1 MGLPNR
7 FSLHEDL
14 PTRRRRQGSRP
25 FGIKRRWHQAVP
37 LCPRGHG
44 RAAWPGVLSIYSA
57 RRKAPALDWGAV
69 WAGALL
75 KKAVQEKSVGREGWL
90 ASGLAK
96 PESREGWAS
105 FR

>member
-1 MGLPNR
+1 MRLPNR
-7 FSLHEDL
+7 FPPRDDL
-14 PTRRRRQGSRP
+14 PARRRRQGSRP

-37 LCPRGHG
+37 PCPRGHG

-57 RRKAPALDWGAV
+57 RRKAPARDWGAV

-75 KKAVQEKSVGREGWL
+75 KKAVREKVVLGERAGQPADWPDQKQGR
-90 ASGLAK
+90 
-96 PESREGWAS
+96 AS